1 MDRNRSHALPA
12 TAAVVAG
19 VLAGVLAVS
28 GCARLTGN
36 HKPAAA
42 PAPKSPSAAA
52 ENGSTGDAGG
62 GLAPGSP
69 SPASAGPAAGSPAVL
84 PDGRSASYLKTVD
97 LSKHA
102 MTFDLIQLLFGKE
115 ATDAWVKKHPDEP
128 DGPPEGYLLIND
140 NKKLRTIA
148 FAPDVTVKVVDF
160 NAPNPSVTKP
170 IAVADLPH
178 HLAGEKN
185 APLPYWLT
193 VEQGVVTLV
202 EEEYLA

>member
-1 MDRNRSHALPA
+1 MDRNHSHTLLA
-12 TAAVVAG
+12 TAAVLVAG
-19 VLAGVLAVS
+19 AMAVS
-28 GCARLTGN
+28 GCARFTGN
-36 HKPAAA
+36 HKSAAA
-42 PAPKSPSAAA
+42 PAPESPSAATG
-52 ENGSTGDAGG
+52 EGSTGDAGG

-69 SPASAGPAAGSPAVL
+69 APTSTGPAPTGPVVL

-97 LSKHA
+97 LTKHT
-102 MTFDLIQLLFGKE
+102 MTFDLITLLFGKD
-115 ATDAWVKKHPDEP
+115 ATAEWVKKHPDEP

-140 NKKLRTIA
+140 NKKLRTIT
-148 FAPDVTVKVVDF
+148 FAPDVTIKVVDF

-170 IAVADLPH
+170 IQLADFPH